1 MSRLRADEVLSK
13 DALGPFL
20 ATKGINVPAGKN
32 ITFNDASEPTVLDGT
47 SLTTSTL
54 TLDQVNIGYNNS
66 SPATNAVRMGTAQE
80 FTIYHNNS
88 PATST
93 IQTDKLVIRAKQG
106 FGDPY
111 ITCTQGGSVEL
122 RYSGTPRFETTSS
135 GIDISGDIASTY
147 LSTDS
152 SGITSTYL
160 NTTSTGA
167 AVTGTTTSTN
177 GWAGTT
183 SSAGILGGLA
193 MAFSCGI
200 NGRIGLPSVNS
211 TMVFGGSEFQGQDD
225 QEGVVMPYAGKVYA
239 ATVHTEG
246 QTNSLRLALAING
259 DITNTTNT
267 LVMNGTAAAQNFS
280 IIEDWA
286 SSPVTFSA
294 GDRVNFRV
302 SYTNVTQLEVV
313 TVTFFVKFD

>member
-1 MSRLRADEVLSK
+1 MSRLRADEVLNK
-13 DALGPFL
+13 AATGPFL
-20 ATKGINVPAGKN
+20 ATEGINVPTGKN
-32 ITFNDASEPTVLDGT
+32 ITYNDLSETTVLDGT

-80 FTIYHNNS
+80 FTIYHSNS
-88 PATST
+88 PAVST
-93 IQTDKLVIRAKQG
+93 IQSDKLIIRAKQG
-106 FGDPY
+106 LEDPY

-147 LSTDS
+147 LST
-152 SGITSTYL
+152 
-160 NTTSTGA
+160 NSTGA

-183 SSAGILGGLA
+183 SSAGVLGGLA

-246 QTNSLRLALAING
+246 QTNSLRLALSING

-267 LVMNGTAAAQNFS
+267 LVMNGIAAAQDFS
-280 IIEDWA
+280 IIEDW
-286 SSPVTFSA
+286 SNSPVTFSA

-302 SYTNVTQLEVV
+302 AYVNVTQLEVV

>member
-20 ATKGINVPAGKN
+20 ATEGINIPVGKN

-80 FTIYHNNS
+80 FTIYHSNS
-88 PATST
+88 PAVST
-93 IQTDKLVIRAKQG
+93 IQSDKLLIRAKQG

-122 RYSGTPRFETTSS
+122 RYSGTSRFETTSS
-135 GIDISGDIASTY
+135 GIDVSGDIA
-147 LSTDS
+147 
-152 SGITSTYL
+152 STYL

-183 SSAGILGGLA
+183 SSAGVLGGLA
-193 MAFSCGI
+193 MAFTCGI
-200 NGRIGLPSVNS
+200 NGRIGLPAVNS
-211 TMVFGGSEFQGQDD
+211 TMVFGGSEFQGGTDNT
-225 QEGVVMPYAGKVYA
+225 EGAVMPYAGKVYA
-239 ATVHTEG
+239 ASVHSEN
-246 QTNSLRLALAING
+246 QIQSFRLALSING
-259 DITNTTNT
+259 DTTNTTNT
-267 LVMNGTAAAQNFS
+267 LVMNGSNSAQNFS
-280 IIEDWA
+280 VIEDWS
-286 SSPVTFSA
+286 SSPIAFTA

-302 SYTNVTQLEVV
+302 SYANVTQLEVV